1 MGATMKA
8 RAEFCIPEED
18 LLAEPYRYQASGL
31 GYIFLLNG
39 VTMRDTPHGLM
50 VTIRNVHGLHR
61 AIGLHI
67 IEKSTPIAGAEF
79 RYLRK
84 QMGRTQQTLAT
95 LLRTTHQT
103 VATYESNKA
112 KPGPADALMRI
123 IYLLHVVPEA
133 TRADVLRPI
142 IDQWGEGKHGKLP
155 DGPRRKI
162 VQLWRERNKA
172 AA

>member
-1 MGATMKA
+1 L
-8 RAEFCIPEED
+8 D
-18 LLAEPYRYQASGL
+18 
-31 GYIFLLNG
+31 YIFLLNG
-39 VTMRDTPHGLM
+39 VTMRDTPHGFM
-50 VTIRNVHGLHR
+50 VAIRNIHGLHR

-79 RYLRK
+79 RFLRK
-84 QMGRTQQTLAT
+84 QMGRTQRTLAT

-103 VATYESNKA
+103 VATYESNMT
-112 KPGPADALMRI
+112 KPGPADALMRM

-133 TRADVLRPI
+133 TRADVLKPI
-142 IDQWGEGKHGKLP
+142 IDQLGKGQHVKLP

-162 VQLWRERNKA
+162 VQLWREGKKA